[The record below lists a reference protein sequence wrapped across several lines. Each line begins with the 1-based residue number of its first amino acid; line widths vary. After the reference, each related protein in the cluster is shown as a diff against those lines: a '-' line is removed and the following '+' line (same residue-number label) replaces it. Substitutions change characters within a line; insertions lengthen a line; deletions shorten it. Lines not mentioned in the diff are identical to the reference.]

1 MGRGGRVSYDRR
13 ERGAPPSA
21 STVARPPGTPGK
33 TTGTGRIPGKP
44 KDEDYATVCDGVDDP
59 VNCPLSPEMRGRALS
74 DLGDA
79 VGTAMDNYRDA
90 IQDSRIEILTTSESS
105 WGFLAE
111 ILFYSVTGPLISIG
125 TRALMKYAGKLA
137 ADALARGHDRL
148 GVRLA
153 HLSVDKDNVQAALTN
168 ASRGLRKTLMG
179 LAHESGDRGKAT
191 FLQAMRAQIPSIRLE
206 IKEHA
211 RGLND
216 IELQALI
223 AAYEDVEA
231 HSVENYAA
239 AIDDILRRYD
249 RNHIDDVGRE
259 RRQRAHNFPSGDEK
273 PDRTME
279 LIQSGR
285 LAWVNHGRR
294 RELALLSYVNDE
306 RSFRHFI
313 DQDFQGLA
321 VNLYAERTGRQP
333 DLINLDENTHAA
345 GCPWADSART
355 AFTFCVDTSKPT
367 TPTTSERETP

>member
-1 MGRGGRVSYDRR
+1 M
-13 ERGAPPSA
+13 
-21 STVARPPGTPGK
+21 
-33 TTGTGRIPGKP
+33 
-44 KDEDYATVCDGVDDP
+44 CDGVDDP
-59 VNCPLSPEMRGRALS
+59 INCPLSPEMRGRALS

-125 TRALMKYAGKLA
+125 TRAVLKYAGKLA
-137 ADALARGHDRL
+137 ADALERGHDRL

-179 LAHESGDRGKAT
+179 LAHQSGNRGKAI

-223 AAYEDVEA
+223 AAYEDIEA
-231 HSVENYAA
+231 HSVERYAA

-259 RRQRAHNFPSGDEK
+259 RRQRANPFPSGDEK

-279 LIQSGR
+279 SIQSGR
-285 LAWVNHGRR
+285 LAWVTHGRR

-355 AFTFCVDTSKPT
+355 AFTFCVDTSKQPTPPT
-367 TPTTSERETP
+367 TTSAP